1 MYIIVHYYIIDANKI
16 VRLYQNCA
24 KTNIVVKLCVGD
36 YLTYDGFVNGA
47 DGLF

>member
-1 MYIIVHYYIIDANKI
+1 MQT
-16 VRLYQNCA
+16 RLQGCIQNCA
-24 KTNIVVKLCVGD
+24 KTNMLVKLCVGD